1 MRFDLYADAIG
12 GISVIQ
18 RGTGI
23 PMSTLSRLY
32 HDPHSG
38 QIRTISAIVAFS
50 RQNPAP
56 SGETVR
62 FEDFTPPREESAA

>member
-1 MRFDLYADAIG
+1 MEFNRYADAVG
-12 GISVIQ
+12 GITVVH

-23 PMSTLSRLY
+23 PLSTLSRLY
-32 HDPHSG
+32 HKPRSG
-38 QIRTISAIVAFS
+38 QIGTIAAIVAFS

-62 FEDFTPPREESAA
+62 FEDFAPSEEAA